1 MPHVKG
7 SRELLGL
14 VRTSSR
20 VGPRLSR
27 SWPTIALVALVAPA
41 FASLAMASERPIQP
55 ILVTGGSAE
64 DGGPLVVALKDP
76 EGLAFGPDGRLY
88 VADRDRDRIFA
99 IDLQSRIVEEI
110 AGPAWRKGEPLPAL
124 SSICSMRGVQ
134 HVGIEPDGAIL
145 FSSHDHAFLCRYDPR
160 GRSFS
165 TVAGKSG
172 KEVFGGDGGLAAQA
186 TIRVSGFTCDREGN
200 ILIAGANRIRRISRS
215 TGLIQTIAGTGKL
228 GFFGDGGRAIAVD
241 P

>member
-7 SRELLGL
+7 CRELLGL
-14 VRTSSR
+14 ARTSSR
-20 VGPRLSR
+20 VGPCLPR
-27 SWPTIALVALVAPA
+27 SWATMALVAFVALA
-41 FASLAMASERPIQP
+41 FASLALASERPFGP
-55 ILVTGGSAE
+55 ILVAGGSAA
-64 DGGPLVVALKDP
+64 DGGPLLVALKDP
-76 EGLAFGPDGRLY
+76 EGLASGPDGRLY

-110 AGPAWRKGEPLPAL
+110 AGPAWRKGEPLPSL

-145 FSSHDHAFLCRYDPR
+145 FSSHDDAFLCRYDPR

-172 KEVFGGDGGLAAQA
+172 KEEFGGDGGPAAQA
-186 TIRVSGFTCDREGN
+186 TIRVNGFTCDREGN
-200 ILIAGANRIRRISRS
+200 ILIAGANRVHWGQGCVLR
-215 TGLIQTIAGTGKL
+215 
-228 GFFGDGGRAIAVD
+228 FFD
-241 P
+241 PLCDFSSKASGVGS